1 MALSDINHA
10 SNHIQRQAN
19 IIKEN
24 VKKLEYDWDEVLSGL
39 PEKDKEEIQNTI
51 TTAVSAI
58 EMAVNRIA
66 DV

>member
-1 MALSDINHA
+1 MALSDIKHA
-10 SNHIQRQAN
+10 SNHIERQAR

-24 VKKLEYDWDEVLSGL
+24 VKKLEYDWDEVLAGL
-39 PEKDKEEIQNTI
+39 PEKDKNEIQNTI
-51 TTAVSAI
+51 VNAISAI